1 MTHTVRILS
10 IAAVT
15 HDVRRLRVEKPAGFA
30 FVPGQATEVA
40 VDREGWRD
48 EKRPFTFTAL
58 NDWPELEFTI
68 KIYPEHDGVTEQIG
82 RLEAGDRLIIDEPWG
97 TIQYRG
103 KGCFIAGGAGVTPFI
118 AIIRDLAEKGELAGN
133 TLIFSNRTERD
144 IILRDE
150 FESLDGLQCLFTVT
164 DEPGSALARGMVDK
178 AFLQEHVGD
187 FDQAFYVCGPPKMV
201 EEVSRHLEELGAE
214 PDAIVF
220 EE

>member
-15 HDVRRLRVEKPAGFA
+15 HDVRRLRVEKPAGFE

-40 VDREGWRD
+40 IDDDRWRE
-48 EKRPFTFTAL
+48 EKRPFTFTSL
-58 NDWPELEFTI
+58 NHWPELEFTI
-68 KIYPEHDGVTEQIG
+68 KVYDHGGVTEQIG
-82 RLEAGDRLIIDEPWG
+82 RLQAGDRLIIGEPWG

-133 TLIFSNRTERD
+133 MLVFSNKTERD
-144 IILRDE
+144 IILRQE
-150 FESLDGLQCLFTVT
+150 FEAADGLECVFTVT

-178 AFLQEHVGD
+178 AFLRERVGD

-201 EEVSRHLEELGAE
+201 EEVSRHLEDLGAR
-214 PDAIVF
+214 PNAIVF
-220 EE
+220 EQ